1 MSESP
6 DVGETLKGKNMNLT
20 LAELIRLSDALA
32 NKLDYM
38 VQNGD
43 GTDPYQNID
52 YAKYKALFKKV
63 NDEYSTRV
71 GGDRYTPC
79 VTAEPINLGE

>member
-1 MSESP
+1 
-6 DVGETLKGKNMNLT
+6 MNLT

-43 GTDPYQNID
+43 GTDPYQNLD
-52 YAKYKALFKKV
+52 YAKYKDLFKKV
-63 NDEYSTRV
+63 NDEYS
-71 GGDRYTPC
+71 DR
-79 VTAEPINLGE
+79 VTAIYDIHTPLKGE

>member
-43 GTDPYQNID
+43 GTDVQQNID
-52 YAKYKALFKKV
+52 YAHYKALFKKV
-63 NDEYSTRV
+63 NDEYAKQWIQ
-71 GGDRYTPC
+71 TP
-79 VTAEPINLGE
+79 VEGE

>member
-20 LAELIRLSDALA
+20 LAELIKLSDALA

-43 GTDPYQNID
+43 GTDVQQNID
-52 YAKYKALFKKV
+52 YAHYKALFKKV
-63 NDEYSTRV
+63 NDEYAKQWIQ
-71 GGDRYTPC
+71 TP
-79 VTAEPINLGE
+79 VEGE

>member
-1 MSESP
+1 
-6 DVGETLKGKNMNLT
+6 MNFT

-32 NKLDYM
+32 GKLDYM

-43 GTDPYQNID
+43 GTDVQQNLD

-63 NDEYSTRV
+63 NDEYE
-71 GGDRYTPC
+71 DR
-79 VTAEPINLGE
+79 VTAIHEPKKNKKVYDLGFMLDVQTSRIGE

>member
-6 DVGETLKGKNMNLT
+6 DVGKTLKGKNMNFT
-20 LAELIRLSDALA
+20 LAELIKLSDALA

-43 GTDPYQNID
+43 GTDVQQNID
-52 YAKYKALFKKV
+52 YAHYKALFKKV
-63 NDEYSTRV
+63 NDEYAKQWIQ
-71 GGDRYTPC
+71 TP
-79 VTAEPINLGE
+79 VEGE

>member
-1 MSESP
+1 M
-6 DVGETLKGKNMNLT
+6 DFT

-63 NDEYSTRV
+63 NDEYE
-71 GGDRYTPC
+71 DR
-79 VTAEPINLGE
+79 VTAIHEPKKKKKVYDLGFMLDIQTSRIGE

>member
-20 LAELIRLSDALA
+20 LSELIRLSDALT

-38 VQNGD
+38 VQNDD
-43 GTDPYQNID
+43 GTDVQQNLD

-63 NDEYSTRV
+63 NDEYE
-71 GGDRYTPC
+71 DR
-79 VTAEPINLGE
+79 VTAIHKPINLGE

>member
-43 GTDPYQNID
+43 GTDVQQNID
-52 YAKYKALFKKV
+52 YANYKALFKKV
-63 NDEYSTRV
+63 NDEYAKQWV
-71 GGDRYTPC
+71 KTPY
-79 VTAEPINLGE
+79 AGKKIIPLKGE

>member
-1 MSESP
+1 
-6 DVGETLKGKNMNLT
+6 MNLT

-32 NKLDYM
+32 GKLDYM

-43 GTDPYQNID
+43 GTDVQQNLD

-63 NDEYSTRV
+63 NDEYE
-71 GGDRYTPC
+71 DR
-79 VTAEPINLGE
+79 VTAIHEPKKKKKVYDLGFMLDVQTSKIGE

>member
-1 MSESP
+1 
-6 DVGETLKGKNMNLT
+6 MNFT

-32 NKLDYM
+32 GKLDYM

-43 GTDPYQNID
+43 GTDVQQNLD

-63 NDEYSTRV
+63 NDEYE
-71 GGDRYTPC
+71 DR
-79 VTAEPINLGE
+79 VTAIHEPKKKKKVYDLGFMLDVQTSRIGE

>member
-6 DVGETLKGKNMNLT
+6 DVGETLKGKNMNLP

-43 GTDPYQNID
+43 GTDPYQNLD
-52 YAKYKALFKKV
+52 YAKYKALFNKV
-63 NDEYSTRV
+63 NDEYS
-71 GGDRYTPC
+71 DR
-79 VTAEPINLGE
+79 VTATYNPYKN

>member
-6 DVGETLKGKNMNLT
+6 DVGETLKGKNMNFT
-20 LAELIRLSDALA
+20 LAELIKLSDALA

-43 GTDPYQNID
+43 GTDVQQNID
-52 YAKYKALFKKV
+52 YAHYKALFKKV
-63 NDEYSTRV
+63 NDEYAKQWIQ
-71 GGDRYTPC
+71 TP
-79 VTAEPINLGE
+79 VEGE

>member
-63 NDEYSTRV
+63 NDEYS
-71 GGDRYTPC
+71 DR
-79 VTAEPINLGE
+79 VTAIYDIHTPLKGE

>member
-52 YAKYKALFKKV
+52 YAHYKALFKKV
-63 NDEYSTRV
+63 NDQYAKQWV
-71 GGDRYTPC
+71 QTP
-79 VTAEPINLGE
+79 VEGE

>member
-1 MSESP
+1 M
-6 DVGETLKGKNMNLT
+6 DFT

-32 NKLDYM
+32 GKLDYM

-43 GTDPYQNID
+43 GTDVQENLD

-63 NDEYSTRV
+63 NDEYE
-71 GGDRYTPC
+71 DR
-79 VTAEPINLGE
+79 VTAIHEPKKKKKVYDLGFMLDVQTSRIGE